1 MKAMQFSILTFIFL
15 VLLFLPSTFAQDYT
29 RWGLPEGA
37 KARLGK
43 GWISGNIAYSPDG
56 TLLAVASSI
65 GIWLYD
71 TGTYQEVALLTG
83 HTNRVYSVAFSPD
96 GNTLASGGGS
106 QDMTSLRL
114 WDVTTG
120 QSTATLTGHEW
131 VVYSVAFSPD
141 GNTLASG
148 SGDDTIRLW
157 DVVTGEHKQTLTGH
171 TGSVRSVAFS
181 PDGTTLVS
189 GNEDGTVLLWEL
201 SPTTESPLL
210 GDVNR
215 DGVVDISDLAIVG
228 SNFGGIGQN
237 DADVNGDGVVNI
249 FDLVTVAGVLG
260 NAAAAAPSAHPQ
272 ALAKFTAAE
281 VEGWLTQA
289 QGLGL
294 ADATLH
300 KGILFLEHLLA
311 ALPPEKTALLPN
323 YPNPFNP
330 ETWIPYQLAHAADV
344 QVTIYDIKGAMVRQL
359 DLGHQSA
366 GYYTDRSKAAYW
378 DGRNESGELVASGI
392 YFYQLRAEDYLAT
405 RRMVIVK

>member
-1 MKAMQFSILTFIFL
+1 MKAVQFSLLTLIF
-15 VLLFLPSTFAQDYT
+15 VTLLFLSDTFAQDYT

-56 TLLAVASSI
+56 TRLAVASSI

-157 DVVTGEHKQTLTGH
+157 DVVTGEHKQNSPGIR
-171 TGSVRSVAFS
+171 SRSVAFS
-181 PDGTTLVS
+181 PDGNT
-189 GNEDGTVLLWEL
+189 
-201 SPTTESPLL
+201 
-210 GDVNR
+210 
-215 DGVVDISDLAIVG
+215 
-228 SNFGGIGQN
+228 F
-237 DADVNGDGVVNI
+237 
-249 FDLVTVAGVLG
+249 
-260 NAAAAAPSAHPQ
+260 APSVCGMSTGENKQ
-272 ALAKFTAAE
+272 TYRIRVRSGAL
-281 VEGWLTQA
+281 
-289 QGLGL
+289 
-294 ADATLH
+294 
-300 KGILFLEHLLA
+300 
-311 ALPPEKTALLPN
+311 
-323 YPNPFNP
+323 
-330 ETWIPYQLAHAADV
+330 
-344 QVTIYDIKGAMVRQL
+344 R
-359 DLGHQSA
+359 SA
-366 GYYTDRSKAAYW
+366 RM
-378 DGRNESGELVASGI
+378 DGRLPVVGVG
-392 YFYQLRAEDYLAT
+392 
-405 RRMVIVK
+405 RMAPSICGMP